1 MNIDW
6 TTVLVAL
13 LGSNLVIE
21 IWKTIKEAIAKHN
34 RLDVESE
41 LTKVNN
47 KIANLELVI
56 EDINKKL
63 DNDLRRFE
71 AIEKCLEVMTEVM
84 SRNSR
89 GTILSLENDQV
100 IFNALRNNHI
110 NGESEIQEKKLDEYY
125 KECAEFNLKIH
136 TA

>member
-71 AIEKCLEVMTEVM
+71 TIEKCLEVMTEVM

-110 NGESEIQEKKLDEYY
+110 NGESETQEKKLDEYY
-125 KECAEFNLKIH
+125 KECAEFNLKMH
-136 TA
+136 MA